1 MSLENVHS
9 CSITTTLTRKGQDRD
24 NRLCF
29 LLKLLFAMKNCKLLR
44 MDNTLFSN
52 PFQITKT
59 KLPFGQVV
67 THFHR
72 LHHTKAAVRLPGPA
86 GRVAHFQDA
95 AEGMETAQPSSFP
108 GGGRDKSKLTYVGD
122 TQGLGAL
129 CHQVGPHPR
138 SQLQMPREGG
148 ALQGRLPGR
157 RRHLPELPRC
167 LFEGLTEATLQDSKP
182 AWKPC
187 SLGPTRVQGCRCCQ
201 SVLRRTWKCLQVT

>member
-52 PFQITKT
+52 PFKSLRQSSP
-59 KLPFGQVV
+59 LA
-67 THFHR
+67 R
-72 LHHTKAAVRLPGPA
+72 LSPTSTVCTTRAAVRLPGPA

-129 CHQVGPHPR
+129 CHQVGPRPW

-148 ALQGRLPGR
+148 TLQGRPPGR